1 MIDYKALSLEYSS
14 VDDKKDKNAPT
25 DERVHFVQNRFTRMA
40 ISKNPIRQIWDGTQG
55 LYYANDWEW
64 IVKGEGYDRPVRF
77 TTLRDVIKNLTDVY
91 MRTPPDIILKA
102 KDEDDKHLVIG
113 KKAYIEHIRELP
125 HQKKT
130 MRQVVEDMFFFGK
143 GFSREMYFDF
153 DDDGYEGIASR
164 RISPRD
170 IFVDENANVLHDE
183 LGIDGARDCIVRS
196 FIPLST
202 FKKKAKKY
210 GWDYTGVIATNF
222 FTTEGMDYKVTN
234 AREVEEKTQ
243 TYGVKTYEYMNWC
256 EDIYVVVANDKCA
269 YEGKLSECQGTKRI
283 PVTDYTFEPRND
295 SLWGTTVAQLLAPHI
310 YAKDMVFNLNL
321 MNYKLTVQPVLA
333 VSGDFGFN
341 KKLHPIG
348 PGQVWQAGGNMNG
361 KLGDHIQPILFGNPG
376 AQRGGDDM
384 LNYISNELSV
394 AARTDLRNLEF
405 HPDTTATQVLSNN
418 QSMNAHNET
427 VENINEVEAE
437 CVKTKIWLDLME
449 SFMDDKDEE
458 GKMRKIG
465 IKNYL
470 ARKNETDRP
479 EFVEK
484 RGAEDEFDLT
494 SEMIDV
500 PCEVV
505 VVDKRSEVAKGMEKV
520 GRMMQA
526 YPVLFNIAQVV
537 PELAQKLDG
546 VGMAEQLIEAI
557 GLEMERSFKKGMN
570 AMNDEFETLEQ
581 EILLGNEVVFDPE
594 ETREDATARMNFLL
608 YLRYDKLGN
617 EKQKWTDMDN
627 LSKKVWQK
635 ALEDTFASIK
645 KPRMQQIQQ
654 ENSMTAPSM
663 PVQPQQGSASP
674 IAQPSNISM
683 TGPQDQL
690 KQKAGSMA
698 SQLQP

>member
-1 MIDYKALSLEYSS
+1 MDYKALSLAYSS
-14 VDDKKDKNAPT
+14 VDDTKNKNPPA
-25 DERVHFVQNRFTRMA
+25 DERVHFVQNRFVRMA
-40 ISKNPIRQIWDGTQG
+40 ISKSAIRQIWDGTQG

-64 IVKGEGYDRPVRF
+64 IVKGEGYERPIRF
-77 TTLRDVIKNLTDVY
+77 TTLRDVIKNLTDVF
-91 MRTPPDIILKA
+91 MRNRPDILLKA
-102 KDEDDKHLVIG
+102 KDDDEKHLVIG
-113 KKAYIEHIRELP
+113 KKAYVDHIRELP

-130 MRQVVEDMFFFGK
+130 QRQVFEDMFFFGK
-143 GFSREMYFDF
+143 GFSREMYIDWNEGM
-153 DDDGYEGIASR
+153 DYEGIASR

-170 IFVDENANVLHDE
+170 FFVDENANVLHDE

-202 FKKKAKKY
+202 FQSKGAKY
-210 GWDYTGVIATNF
+210 GWDTSGIIATNF
-222 FTTEGMDYKVTN
+222 FTTEGMDYKTTN

-243 TYGVKTYEYMNWC
+243 TYGVKIYEYMNHC
-256 EDIYVVVANDKCA
+256 EDLYVVIANNKCV
-269 YEGKLSECQGTKRI
+269 YEGKLSECQGTCRL
-283 PVTDYTFEPRND
+283 PVADYTFEPRND
-295 SLWGTTVAQLLAPHI
+295 SFWGTTVAQLLAPHI
-310 YAKDMVFNLNL
+310 YAKDMVFNLNM

-348 PGQVWQAGGNMNG
+348 PGQVWQAGGNLNG
-361 KLGDHIQPILFGNPG
+361 KLADHIQPILFGNPG

-437 CVKTKIWLDLME
+437 CVKTKIWLDMMDTFME
-449 SFMDDKDEE
+449 EKDES
-458 GKMRKIG
+458 GNKRKIG

-470 ARKNETDRP
+470 ARKNETDKP
-479 EFVEK
+479 EFVQK

-494 SEMIDV
+494 TEMIEV

-546 VGMAEQLIEAI
+546 VGMAEQLIESI
-557 GLEMERSFKKGMN
+557 GLDIERSFKKDAA

-581 EILLGNEVVFDPE
+581 EILLGNNVVFNPE
-594 ETREDATARMNFLL
+594 ENREEAIARMNFLL
-608 YLRYDKLGN
+608 FLRYDKAGT
-617 EKQKWTDMDN
+617 EKEKWSNMDKM
-627 LSKKVWQK
+627 SKQVWQK
-635 ALEDTFASIK
+635 ALEDTFSSIK
-645 KPRMQQIQQ
+645 KPRMQQVQQ
-654 ENSMTAPSM
+654 DNAGMAPNM
-663 PVQPQQGSASP
+663 PVQPQQPG
-674 IAQPSNISM
+674 QNISQPQNVSM
-683 TGPQDQL
+683 IPEQDQL
-690 KQKAGSMA
+690 KQKAGSVA
-698 SQLQP
+698 NQLQP